1 MSTYLHPRIELL
13 LSAMGGLEAAAR
25 DLAVAARK
33 RADDRRPRRS
43 RGGTL
48 RPGTDTQL
56 WNALSTAVKTQ
67 LDKRGE
73 RALLARELGVHRAR
87 IGEYFDQ
94 QTAMP
99 DAERT
104 LLLLLW
110 LNRRAMAEKN
120 RAPKT

>member
-25 DLAVAARK
+25 DLTVSARK
-33 RADDRRPRRS
+33 RADERRRRS

-56 WNALSTAVKTQ
+56 WNALSAAVGAQ
-67 LDKRGE
+67 LRKRGE

-87 IGEYFDQ
+87 IGEYFDR

-120 RAPKT
+120 RAPKA